1 MTKKGSV
8 IIIQIVIVEA
18 YKIDRH
24 ISEQGTRHIADRG
37 ICLGHDTG
45 PVTLHFAVG
54 TSSRGH

>member
-18 YKIDRH
+18 DKIDRH
-24 ISEQGTRHIADRG
+24 ISEQGARHIADRG

-54 TSSRGH
+54 TIIRGH